1 MPEREAQLVKVKQR
15 SAPMRW
21 MLMLFALT
29 CLVIGGFGIFI
40 PGLPTVPFIILAA
53 WAASLSSPKL
63 HAWIMNH
70 KYFGPRLADW
80 NEGKVSRNSKWIA
93 AISMAVSIVILV
105 WLRGF
110 ETFVFVVMGIM
121 AVVLTW
127 LWLKPEPKSPVNNT
141 RENI

>member
-1 MPEREAQLVKVKQR
+1 MKAREVKLSEIKQR

-40 PGLPTVPFIILAA
+40 PGLPTVPFVILAA

-63 HAWIMNH
+63 HTWIMNH
-70 KYFGPRLADW
+70 KHFGPRLADW
-80 NEGKVSRNSKWIA
+80 NNGKVSRNSKWIA
-93 AISMAVSIVILV
+93 AISMALSIVILV
-105 WLRGF
+105 WFRGF
-110 ETFVFVVMGIM
+110 ETFVFIVMGIM

-127 LWLKPEPKSPVNNT
+127 LWLKPEPKAQIENL
-141 RENI
+141 REDR